1 MSRLDAGGGLRMVLP
16 TGATPRP
23 VYRELAA
30 RAPDLGDSE
39 VFILD
44 EFLGL
49 PPGHPARCDTMIQ
62 QDLIALLD
70 RPPPVNALDPDAD
83 ALDAEAA
90 RYESLVG
97 ASTIDLTLLGLGLN
111 GHIALNEPGST
122 PDDRSRVVDLHSTTM
137 NAMAS
142 AADPPPTRG
151 VTLGLAN
158 ILASDEVWLLV
169 NGGSKA
175 EVLARAV
182 EGPIGPD
189 VPATYLRTHPNAV
202 VFADEPAATELSG

>member
-1 MSRLDAGGGLRMVLP
+1 
-16 TGATPRP
+16 
-23 VYRELAA
+23 
-30 RAPDLGDSE
+30 

-44 EFLGL
+44 EFVGL
-49 PPGHPARCDTMIQ
+49 PTGHPARCDTMIQ

-83 ALDAEAA
+83 DLDAEAA

-97 ASTIDLTLLGLGLN
+97 ASTVDLTLLGLGLN
-111 GHIALNEPGST
+111 GHIALNEPGSS
-122 PDDRSRVVDLHSTTM
+122 PDDGARAVDLHPTTV
-137 NAMAS
+137 AS
-142 AADPPPTRG
+142 MEVEPRPERG

-175 EVLARAV
+175 NVLARAV

-202 VFADEPAATELSG
+202 VFADEPAAAELSG

>member
-1 MSRLDAGGGLRMVLP
+1 MSRLDAVGGRRMVLP
-16 TGATPRP
+16 TGSTPRP

-30 RAPDLGDSE
+30 RLPDLSDSE

-62 QDLIALLD
+62 QDLIALLE
-70 RPPPVNALDPDAD
+70 RPPPVNALDPDVD
-83 ALDAEAA
+83 DLDAEAA

-97 ASTIDLTLLGLGLN
+97 ASTVDLTLLGLGLN
-111 GHIALNEPGST
+111 GHIALNEPGSS
-122 PDDRSRVVDLHSTTM
+122 PDDKARVVDLHPTTV
-137 NAMAS
+137 AS
-142 AADPPPTRG
+142 MDAEPRPERG

-169 NGGSKA
+169 SGAAKA

-202 VFADEPAATELSG
+202 VFADEAAAAQLSG

>member
-1 MSRLDAGGGLRMVLP
+1 MNRLGGDGLRIVLP
-16 TGATPRP
+16 TGGTPRP

-70 RPPPVNALDPDAD
+70 RPPPVNALDPDVD
-83 ALDAEAA
+83 DLGAEAA

-111 GHIALNEPGST
+111 GHIALNEPGSS
-122 PDDRSRVVDLHSTTM
+122 PDDGARVVDLHPTTV
-137 NAMAS
+137 AS
-142 AADPPPTRG
+142 MDAEQRPERG

-169 NGGSKA
+169 SGAAKA
-175 EVLARAV
+175 EVLARAM
-182 EGPIGPD
+182 EGPIGSE

-202 VFADEPAATELSG
+202 VFADEPAAAELSG

>member
-1 MSRLDAGGGLRMVLP
+1 MVLP
-16 TGATPRP
+16 TGGTPRP

-30 RAPDLGDSE
+30 RAPDLGNSE

-44 EFLGL
+44 EFVGL
-49 PPGHPARCDTMIQ
+49 PTGHPARCDTMIQ

-83 ALDAEAA
+83 DLDAEAA

-97 ASTIDLTLLGLGLN
+97 ASTVDLTLLGLGLN
-111 GHIALNEPGST
+111 GHIALNEPGSS
-122 PDDRSRVVDLHSTTM
+122 PDDGARAVDLHPTTV
-137 NAMAS
+137 AS
-142 AADPPPTRG
+142 MEVEPRPERG

-175 EVLARAV
+175 NVLARAV

-202 VFADEPAATELSG
+202 VFADEPAAAELSG

>member
-1 MSRLDAGGGLRMVLP
+1 MIRLGGDGLRMVLP

-30 RAPDLGDSE
+30 RAPDLSNSE

-70 RPPPVNALDPDAD
+70 RPPPVNALDPDVD
-83 ALDAEAA
+83 DLDAEAA

-97 ASTIDLTLLGLGLN
+97 TSTIDLTLLGLGLN
-111 GHIALNEPGST
+111 GHIALNEPGSS
-122 PDDRSRVVDLHSTTM
+122 PGDRARVVDLHPTTM
-137 NAMAS
+137 AS
-142 AADPPPTRG
+142 MDAEPRPERG

-169 NGGSKA
+169 SGTAKA
-175 EVLARAV
+175 EVLARAL

-202 VFADEPAATELSG
+202 VFADEPAAAELSG